1 MIYLDSSLLFSV
13 HSTDVNSREAVR
25 LLQGASEAL
34 AVTELCEVEVV
45 NALSLRIFRGEITAK
60 QAQDSMKDLDR
71 NLRNGVFE
79 LRPFP
84 ESAFTRAR
92 TLAQTLTPVIGVRSA
107 DLLHVAAALELGSK
121 SLYSFDRKQ
130 RLAARYAGLVINPLP

>member
-13 HSTDVNSREAVR
+13 HSTDMNSREAVR
-25 LLQGASEAL
+25 LLQSAGEAL
-34 AVTELCEVEVV
+34 LVTQLCEVEVV
-45 NALSLRIFRGEITAK
+45 NALSLRIFRGEITVK
-60 QAQDSMKDLDR
+60 QARDSMGDLER

-92 TLAQTLTPVIGVRSA
+92 TLAQIFTPVTGVRSA
-107 DLLHVAAALELGSK
+107 DLLHVAAALELGSN
-121 SLYSFDRKQ
+121 SLFSFDHKQ
-130 RLAARYAGLVINPLP
+130 RLAAHHAGLITNPGP